1 MLFSTI
7 YCGGTLLIMMG
18 HNTRS
23 ESLFYYFRI
32 EDHVPEDHLLRL
44 VDRHIDF
51 TFVRETLKASY
62 SHTGRPS
69 IDPEVL
75 LRILLIGYLY
85 GITSERRLVEDVG
98 MHLAYRWFTGLGFD
112 QEVPHHSTFSK
123 NRHGRFQE
131 SPLFLELFERI
142 VQQCM
147 SVGLLKGVDL
157 SVDSTQIRADASP
170 DRAIT
175 REQLPE
181 VAKVNRTVREYVEQV
196 ERENIIAEQEQTSD
210 ASASEAEDKP
220 EVRRTYRN
228 SPPMK
233 ISTTDPEAA
242 LSSKRGASEFA
253 YHDNYL
259 IDNRSCI
266 IAGVMATPARLS
278 QEIIAARHMLER
290 AKERFGL
297 QPASVTADKSYDTGE
312 FLSWLSNRQMTPYI
326 PVLDRKQQT
335 KGFYTQND
343 FIRLP
348 EENAYRSRGAQGFTY
363 SAKPSHCRNCSHK
376 PACTPSSTHRTLRV
390 NWYEG
395 VREDVRK
402 LSQTPEFAIAR
413 RARNKIEALFSE
425 LRNQVRLRKLRLRGL
440 PKSRGAVPPGGNGSK
455 PQTTGPV
462 HKPKQRTGISDGLKR
477 PSLKSQ
483 GRLTRNTLVSF
494 PFGRRVFQQQRSF
507 EHVSHNSVARSRNL
521 YTCAVR
527 VE

>member
-1 MLFSTI
+1 MSFSI
-7 YCGGTLLIMMG
+7 NFCGGALLMMG

-44 VDRHIDF
+44 IDRHIDF
-51 TFVRETLKASY
+51 AFVREILKDSY

-142 VQQCM
+142 VKQCI
-147 SVGLLKGVDL
+147 SVGLLEGVDL

-170 DRAIT
+170 DRTIT

-181 VAKVNRTVREYVEQV
+181 VAKVNRTVREYMEQV
-196 ERENIIAEQEQTSD
+196 ERENVIAEPAQTSD
-210 ASASEAEDKP
+210 PSECEAEGKP
-220 EVRRTYRN
+220 ELRRTCRN

-253 YHDNYL
+253 YYDNYL

-266 IAGVMATPARLS
+266 IARVMATPARLS
-278 QEIIAARHMLER
+278 QDIVAARQMLER
-290 AKERFGL
+290 AKERLGL
-297 QPASVTADKSYDTGE
+297 QAVSVTADKSYGTGE

-335 KGFYTQND
+335 KGFYTQHE
-343 FIRLP
+343 FTHVP
-348 EENAYRSRGAQGFTY
+348 EENAYRCPAGHLLHYIGLSRGSQGFTY
-363 SAKPSHCRNCSHK
+363 GAKPSQCRTCSHK
-376 PACTPSSTHRTLRV
+376 PLCTPSATRRTLRV
-390 NWYEG
+390 NWYED
-395 VREDVRK
+395 VREQVRK
-402 LSQTPEFAIAR
+402 LSQTPEFAVAR
-413 RARNKIEALFSE
+413 RVRNKIEALFSE
-425 LRNQVRLRKLRLRGL
+425 LRNQIRLRKVRLRGL
-440 PKSRGAVPPGGNGSK
+440 RNAKEQFILAATAQN
-455 PQTTGPV
+455 
-462 HKPKQRTGISDGLKR
+462 LKR
-477 PSLKSQ
+477 LIRFLNQPKEPTA
-483 GRLTRNTLVSF
+483 GM
-494 PFGRRVFQQQRSF
+494 
-507 EHVSHNSVARSRNL
+507 A
-521 YTCAVR
+521 
-527 VE
+527 